1 MANAIQDPMDR
12 LSTIIEGE
20 KSPFVELAERM
31 KETSKDVKNLNMSIL
46 DLAIALEKRA
56 GVKTDKQN
64 TKEKKEK
71 EPQFRNLGVD
81 LKADFKDFAKGFIST
96 FTTNSFAE
104 KVIGKSQLP
113 ANVEKPDTVDTI
125 SDAEKIK
132 PLDNID
138 KQEETKDIVTLEP
151 VQSKDIDKPDL
162 LQNKDTPEP
171 DQTKILPDSAQNKV
185 LSDMVEVLIDL
196 RDDKSQKQ
204 LLSEAIAIKKLITD
218 QSKKIELPGGIE
230 PNNEE
235 AKQEDREKLAEA
247 IAIRLSDVIGG
258 IGNNSGLGIPDL
270 DKDKDKNKKGKSG
283 GKTSN
288 KSGRAKVSG
297 FRIPPGAGKAA
308 MIGGSILGGAGL
320 ALGAYEAS
328 EFLDETDYGSKMAEG
343 AGQDAEKAFK
353 NINPD
358 FSKLDITQQQAQD
371 ILNQPDSPG
380 KKRDLEAFGGEDEL
394 RKKAGLPKL
403 EKPLDTTIEPSKKFE
418 QASLRKYD
426 YVPETSPKIP
436 EVQPKTIDTT
446 VGNVLNK
453 VLEENTELK
462 QYSMGKSETQ
472 MIAPI
477 ISKQTINNTEQTM
490 ITNPP
495 SPNSISNSM
504 IRWQDKRSS
513 YTN

>member
-1 MANAIQDPMDR
+1 MASAIQDPMDR

-104 KVIGKSQLP
+104 KIIGKSQLP

-125 SDAEKIK
+125 TDAEKIK

-138 KQEETKDIVTLEP
+138 KQQETKDIVTLEP

-204 LLSEAIAIKKLITD
+204 LLSEAIAIK
-218 QSKKIELPGGIE
+218 S
-230 PNNEE
+230 
-235 AKQEDREKLAEA
+235 
-247 IAIRLSDVIGG
+247 
-258 IGNNSGLGIPDL
+258 
-270 DKDKDKNKKGKSG
+270 
-283 GKTSN
+283 
-288 KSGRAKVSG
+288 
-297 FRIPPGAGKAA
+297 
-308 MIGGSILGGAGL
+308 
-320 ALGAYEAS
+320 
-328 EFLDETDYGSKMAEG
+328 
-343 AGQDAEKAFK
+343 
-353 NINPD
+353 
-358 FSKLDITQQQAQD
+358 
-371 ILNQPDSPG
+371 
-380 KKRDLEAFGGEDEL
+380 
-394 RKKAGLPKL
+394 
-403 EKPLDTTIEPSKKFE
+403 
-418 QASLRKYD
+418 
-426 YVPETSPKIP
+426 
-436 EVQPKTIDTT
+436 
-446 VGNVLNK
+446 
-453 VLEENTELK
+453 
-462 QYSMGKSETQ
+462 
-472 MIAPI
+472 
-477 ISKQTINNTEQTM
+477 
-490 ITNPP
+490 
-495 SPNSISNSM
+495 
-504 IRWQDKRSS
+504 
-513 YTN
+513 